1 MIHVIIN
8 ALKNSTSPDD
18 SKGLWQL
25 NLLKANGQTG
35 LGAFLA
41 QQMGLPSGQWI
52 VVSPVHCQATHN
64 DAMIIA
70 TCQEFEWQSA
80 MEDYYQSF
88 MKWMAQDGIAVHRFS
103 NAIWLMDASH
113 FPELSTL
120 PLDDMHHRSLQ
131 PYLSNL
137 PSPWLKWWTE
147 VQMMLHGVRGQG
159 PYAVNAVWPWGGGK
173 LPAFDAIWTLSENK
187 LYREMSKIYPQVT
200 VWQSHDKL
208 NGQAFFLI
216 EDSEQAL
223 LPKHPLNQF
232 VSHWWWLDSNEEK
245 SAKTMWDTL
254 KGWWKREH

>member
-1 MIHVIIN
+1 
-8 ALKNSTSPDD
+8 
-18 SKGLWQL
+18 
-25 NLLKANGQTG
+25 
-35 LGAFLA
+35 
-41 QQMGLPSGQWI
+41 
-52 VVSPVHCQATHN
+52 
-64 DAMIIA
+64 
-70 TCQEFEWQSA
+70 
-80 MEDYYQSF
+80 
-88 MKWMAQDGIAVHRFS
+88 
-103 NAIWLMDASH
+103 
-113 FPELSTL
+113 
-120 PLDDMHHRSLQ
+120 MHHRSLQ

-187 LYREMSKIYPQVT
+187 LYREMSKIYPQVA

-245 SAKTMWDTL
+245 PAKTMWDTL